1 MISFQVSQGP
11 GTVWPSGMYKL
22 STNQEQDISGISDV
36 PKVPAWKS
44 LPFCLGRNESR
55 SGDLLSPWSCP
66 VLNIAKTAWL
76 PTLQGA
82 NLCGSIN
89 RATDEQPRW
98 LVPHEFPCDGGDGGG
113 VFRRQGEVAPGLT
126 DGLDGCILGK
136 RLGTR

>member
-66 VLNIAKTAWL
+66 VLNIAKTACCQHYKVQIFAVPSTGPRMSSPGGLFRMNFPVMGVMGVESLEDKVRWR
-76 PTLQGA
+76 
-82 NLCGSIN
+82 
-89 RATDEQPRW
+89 RA
-98 LVPHEFPCDGGDGGG
+98 
-113 VFRRQGEVAPGLT
+113 
-126 DGLDGCILGK
+126 
-136 RLGTR
+136 